1 MILAR
6 RVILVTK
13 ALQDLKGR
21 PDYQAS
27 QISRQK
33 PQRLQQQQQQQQH
46 QQQQQQQPRA
56 LPTQPSL
63 QHTL

>member
-1 MILAR
+1 MAR
-6 RVILVTK
+6 RVILATE
-13 ALQDLKGR
+13 ALQELKGR
-21 PDYQAS
+21 PECQAS

-46 QQQQQQQPRA
+46 QQQQQQQPRV